1 MKSLLKFRFFEI
13 LSGITFFLLTFIQMP
28 STAHTQTF
36 PYDAVVCKPE
46 AFARSGPGTD
56 FYATDRLENGVSV
69 QVYQHTQDGW
79 CGIRPPVGSFSY
91 VPARY
96 VQMVENDLGKI
107 VGNSVP
113 VYVGS
118 RVSANYS
125 QIQRTLAQG
134 TMVEVLELPREGDEA
149 LCRISP
155 PSGEFRWIHAS
166 ALTPN
171 RTGITTEPLPQDP
184 QLGTPSGN
192 GSGNLSGS
200 FSDRD
205 HGSSTS
211 SPVPAPGTFMHKVN
225 QLDMD
230 LTAVIAMHSSAANW
244 ETESLLMRANRL
256 MNQAQSMQEREALEH
271 VRQKI
276 LKADEVRRGR
286 IEYQELLA
294 TASEDHP
301 ALMYDPMDTR
311 SSPLPDFSD
320 VSEFPAPY
328 STQPGRWE
336 YSGILVRVQ
345 RKRYAHLSLP
355 QYAIVNEDGLLRCY
369 VSPMPGVDLEP
380 HIKKRV
386 ALAGS
391 RNYIRE
397 QRAFNLNAHTIV
409 NVW

>member
-1 MKSLLKFRFFEI
+1 MKSLRKFRFFRF
-13 LSGITFFLLTFIQMP
+13 LAGITFFLLTFCLPP
-28 STAHTQTF
+28 SVLHSQTF
-36 PYDAVVCKPE
+36 PYDAVVCKSE
-46 AFARSGPGTD
+46 AFARSGPGSD

-69 QVYQHTQDGW
+69 QVYRHTPDGW

-96 VQMVENDLGKI
+96 VRMIENDLGQI

-118 RVSANYS
+118 RISASYS
-125 QIQRTLAQG
+125 QIQRSLAHG

-155 PSGEFRWIHAS
+155 PAGEFRWIHAS
-166 ALTPN
+166 SLTPN
-171 RTGITTEPLPQDP
+171 LTGVTAEPAPQDHS
-184 QLGTPSGN
+184 LETLAGSASGN
-192 GSGNLSGS
+192 FSGS
-200 FSDRD
+200 FADGAS
-205 HGSSTS
+205 GGNSSG
-211 SPVPAPGTFMHKVN
+211 PVPSPGTFMHKVN

-244 ETESLLMRANRL
+244 ETENLLMRANRL
-256 MNQAQSMQEREALEH
+256 MNQAQSIQEREALEH

-276 LKADEVRRGR
+276 LKADDVRRGR
-286 IEYQELLA
+286 IEFQELLA
-294 TASEDHP
+294 TASDDSP
-301 ALMYDPMDTR
+301 GLMYDPVEKGNG
-311 SSPLPDFSD
+311 PLPDFSN

-336 YSGILVRVQ
+336 YSGILVRVH

-355 QYAIVNEDGLLRCY
+355 PYAIVNEDGLLRCY
-369 VSPMPGVDLEP
+369 VSPARGVELEP

-386 ALAGS
+386 ALAGD